1 MPKLAIYV
9 SKQDMKSIERWRK
22 RINFSRVFI
31 SAVFEEVRRLERTAD
46 APDGKLAAA
55 AEYYRGK
62 MSEGASPMTDFGFE
76 LGTNQVLE
84 CKLSPDSIR
93 RLLEVRNVGFD
104 LDDEREAVEKSLAD
118 NVRKIERFAKEH
130 GFTDESYPT
139 WRDAAYQGYLDGV
152 AGAWEKV
159 CVKMRESAS

>member
-46 APDGKLAAA
+46 APEGKLAAA
-55 AEYYRGK
+55 ADYYRSK
-62 MSEGASPMTDFGFE
+62 MTEGASPMTDFGFE
-76 LGTNQVLE
+76 LGTVQVLE
-84 CKLSPDSIR
+84 CQLSPEAIR
-93 RLLEVRNVGFD
+93 RLLELRTMGFD
-104 LDDEREAVEKSLAD
+104 AAEERKALEQSLAGGLG
-118 NVRKIERFAKEH
+118 KLERFAKEH

-139 WRDAAYQGYLDGV
+139 WREAAYQGYLDGI
-152 AGAWEKV
+152 ASAWEKV
-159 CVKMRESAS
+159 CVKMRETAS